1 MTKLVLSVFVLL
13 AMLLSGGCGE
23 KIEPGETKQLPR
35 TVHRLAVAT
44 ARMTDERLIYE
55 AVATVQAG
63 LTANLSGKYA
73 GAVKEI
79 RVREGARVKKGDT
92 LATLDQAQ
100 AVAGLH
106 QAEAALSEAK
116 RALAAAVSG
125 RDAARAAKEL
135 ALMTFRRFENLK
147 KTESVGL
154 QEFDEVEARHRQ
166 ADAALAQAEELM
178 QASTARVKQAE
189 AALASARVTLED
201 MVITAPYDG
210 IISARL
216 VDEGVLASPGM
227 PLLTIET
234 ANAYRVDALLAE
246 TYIDYVRLE
255 QKVLVRIPS
264 LNDEPLEGKI
274 TTIVPSADA
283 RSRSFVIKVSLPAY
297 GQIKSG
303 LFARVQIPLGT
314 TSHLRVHKQAV
325 VSRGQLTGL
334 FVVDSENVAHF
345 HLIRTGRAF
354 GDLVEVLA
362 GLKQGDRYVENPPL
376 NLREGDGVEV
386 TL

>member
-1 MTKLVLSVFVLL
+1 MTHLILSPFVLL
-13 AMLLSGGCGE
+13 AILLSAGCGE
-23 KIEPGETKQLPR
+23 KTEPGETKQPSK

-44 ARMTDERLIYE
+44 ARITDERLIHE

-73 GAVKEI
+73 GTVKEL

-92 LATLDQAQ
+92 LAILDQAQ

-106 QAEAALSEAK
+106 QAEAAFSEAK
-116 RALAAAVSG
+116 RALAAAISG
-125 RDAARAAKEL
+125 RDASRAAREL
-135 ALMTFRRFENLK
+135 AQLTFKRFENLK
-147 KTESVGL
+147 KTESVGA

-166 ADAALAQAEELM
+166 ADATLM
-178 QASTARVKQAE
+178 QADELVQASAARVRQAE
-189 AALASARVTLED
+189 AAVASARVALDD

-227 PLLTIET
+227 PLLTIEV

-246 TYIDYVRLE
+246 TYIDFVSLG
-255 QKVLVRIPS
+255 QKVLVTIPS
-264 LNDEPLEGKI
+264 LNDQPLEGKI
-274 TTIVPSADA
+274 STIVPSADE
-283 RSRSFVIKVSLPAY
+283 RSRSFLLKISLPPHS
-297 GQIKSG
+297 QVKSG

-314 TSHLRVHKQAV
+314 TSYLQVQRQAV
-325 VSRGQLTGL
+325 VSRGQLTAL

-345 HLIRTGRAF
+345 HLIRTGRIF

-362 GLKQGDRYVENPPL
+362 GLRQGDRYVENPPP
-376 NLREGDGVEV
+376 NLGEGDRVEG

>member
-1 MTKLVLSVFVLL
+1 MAKLILSLFVLL
-13 AMLLSGGCGE
+13 AILVPAGCGE
-23 KIEPGETKQLPR
+23 KIEPGETKQPPKTL
-35 TVHRLAVAT
+35 HRLAVAT
-44 ARMTDERLIYE
+44 ARLTDERLVYE

-63 LTANLSGKYA
+63 LTANLSAKYA
-73 GAVKEI
+73 GAVKVI
-79 RVREGARVKKGDT
+79 KVREGARVRKGDT
-92 LATLDQAQ
+92 LAALDQAQ
-100 AVAGLH
+100 AVAGLQ

-116 RALAAAVSG
+116 RSLAAAVSAS
-125 RDAARAAKEL
+125 DAARAAKDL

-147 KTESVGL
+147 KTESVGI

-166 ADAALAQAEELM
+166 AEAALMQAEELV

-189 AALASARVTLED
+189 AAFTSARVTLED

-234 ANAYRVDALLAE
+234 SNAYRVDAMLAE
-246 TYIDYVRLE
+246 TYIGHVSLG

-264 LNDEPLEGKI
+264 LNDELLEGKI
-274 TTIVPSADA
+274 TTIVPSADE
-283 RSRSFVIKVSLPAY
+283 RSRSFLLKVSLPPH
-297 GQIKSG
+297 GQVKSG

-314 TSHLRVHKQAV
+314 TSHLRVPKQAV

-334 FVVDSENVAHF
+334 FVVDSEKIAHF
-345 HLIRTGRAF
+345 RLIRTGRTS

-376 NLREGDGVEV
+376 HLKEGDGVEG

>member
-1 MTKLVLSVFVLL
+1 
-13 AMLLSGGCGE
+13 
-23 KIEPGETKQLPR
+23 
-35 TVHRLAVAT
+35 
-44 ARMTDERLIYE
+44 
-55 AVATVQAG
+55 
-63 LTANLSGKYA
+63 
-73 GAVKEI
+73 
-79 RVREGARVKKGDT
+79 
-92 LATLDQAQ
+92 
-100 AVAGLH
+100 
-106 QAEAALSEAK
+106 
-116 RALAAAVSG
+116 
-125 RDAARAAKEL
+125 
-135 ALMTFRRFENLK
+135 
-147 KTESVGL
+147 
-154 QEFDEVEARHRQ
+154 
-166 ADAALAQAEELM
+166 
-178 QASTARVKQAE
+178 
-189 AALASARVTLED
+189 
-201 MVITAPYDG
+201 
-210 IISARL
+210 
-216 VDEGVLASPGM
+216 M

>member
-1 MTKLVLSVFVLL
+1 MANLLLSVFGLL
-13 AMLLSGGCGE
+13 AIFLSVGCGE
-23 KIEPGETKQLPR
+23 KIEPGETGSLPR
-35 TVHRLAVAT
+35 TVHRLAVTT
-44 ARMTDERLIYE
+44 ARMMDERIIYE

-73 GAVKEI
+73 GVVKEI
-79 RVREGARVKKGDT
+79 RVREGARVRKGDT

-100 AVAGLH
+100 ALAGLH

-125 RDAARAAKEL
+125 RDASAAAKEL
-135 ALMTFRRFENLK
+135 ALTTFRRFENLR
-147 KTESVGL
+147 KTESVGI
-154 QEFDEVEARHRQ
+154 QEFDEVETRHRQ
-166 ADAALAQAEELM
+166 ADATLLQAEELV
-178 QASTARVKQAE
+178 QASSARVRQGE
-189 AALASARVTLED
+189 AAVASARVTLED

-210 IISARL
+210 MISARL

-246 TYIDYVRLE
+246 PYIDSVRLE

-264 LNDEPLEGKI
+264 LNEEPLEGRI
-274 TTIVPSADA
+274 TTIVPSADE
-283 RSRSFVIKVSLPAY
+283 RSRSFLLKISLPLH
-297 GQIKSG
+297 GQVKSG

-314 TSHLRVHKQAV
+314 ASYLRVQKQAV

-334 FVVDSENVAHF
+334 FVVDSANIAHF
-345 HLIRTGRAF
+345 HLIRTGRTF

-362 GLKQGDRYVENPPL
+362 GLKEGDRYVENPPL

-386 TL
+386 VL